1 MRECV
6 CLCVSE
12 CVSARVCACMGACA
26 CACVGV
32 CVPVLSPLRY
42 LYKRECDKTGTLSFP
57 LPLSA
62 L

>member
-1 MRECV
+1 MHACVGV
-6 CLCVSE
+6 CLCE
-12 CVSARVCACMGACA
+12 CVSARVCACVR
-26 CACVGV
+26 ACVHVCV

>member
-1 MRECV
+1 MFVCV
-6 CLCVSE
+6 CE
-12 CVSARVCACMGACA
+12 CTRVCVRG
-26 CACVGV
+26 CVRV